1 MVGTSWVE
9 GTAAQ
14 RQAGWHWG
22 WKSGNWIIEM
32 KSLSEC
38 TGHVESFS
46 SAACGGATCF
56 SDCSCWTATARDGQL
71 EEPAAGVN
79 YGGRVVFSEN
89 IMQSMWVNENM
100 LQNDFGFPSQ
110 VQHLKDKIT
119 EMQDVQASFCGF
131 QELCLCLS
139 LALQSVL
146 GLVFTINSRG
156 LRTIWVS
163 SWRFV
168 AVFAKDF

>member
-22 WKSGNWIIEM
+22 WKSGNWVIEM
-32 KSLSEC
+32 KSNSEC

-71 EEPAAGVN
+71 EKPAAGVN
-79 YGGRVVFSEN
+79 YGGRVVFSEK
-89 IMQSMWVNENM
+89 IMQSMWVNEKM
-100 LQNDFGFPSQ
+100 LRNDFGFPSQ

-119 EMQDVQASFCGF
+119 EMQDMPASFVVSKSFVCVWVWR
-131 QELCLCLS
+131 CRASWVWSS
-139 LALQSVL
+139 LI
-146 GLVFTINSRG
+146 THRG
-156 LRTIWVS
+156 
-163 SWRFV
+163 
-168 AVFAKDF
+168 